1 MRKRGTSKTRKKMR
15 KQNRQEETRSQQ
27 EKAQEAHKMIMFR
40 ENLNFYITGLKLI
53 TKINKFTLRF
63 FESITL

>member
-1 MRKRGTSKTRKKMR
+1 MR
-15 KQNRQEETRSQQ
+15 KQNRQEEETRSQQ
-27 EKAQEAHKMIMFR
+27 DKVQEAHKMIMFR